1 MIELVVL
8 IWSNPSLSFL
18 QFYSWIKKKNAGNE
32 TFENLGTIGTLS
44 NLMVY
49 LTTVFNMKSVIAATI
64 VNIFNGTSNM
74 TPLLGAFLSYS
85 YFGQYKTLAF
95 AAMSSLLVT
104 PSPFLPN
111 IEIYI
116 YIYIHIYIIIIKKLS
131 PVVMGGKAFGLIL
144 ALSLE

>member
-1 MIELVVL
+1 
-8 IWSNPSLSFL
+8 
-18 QFYSWIKKKNAGNE
+18 
-32 TFENLGTIGTLS
+32 
-44 NLMVY
+44 MVY

-74 TPLLGAFLSYS
+74 IPLLGAFLSYS
-85 YFGQYKTLAF
+85 YFGHYKTLAF

-111 IEIYI
+111 IYI
-116 YIYIHIYIIIIKKLS
+116 YIYIIIIKKLS